1 MSIIKGNVRDGAF
14 PFRFTERRHTMKQ
27 KIEELQALF
36 DFFREIDKE
45 KLIERKTYVTGAVRW
60 ETDAEHAWHMAL
72 MTILLAEYSNE
83 PIDVLKT
90 VTMLLIHDL
99 VEIDAGD
106 TYAYSGVSKEV
117 QHEKEEKGARRIFG
131 MLPAD
136 KGQKLYDLWMEF
148 EEGKT
153 AEARF
158 AHTMDN
164 IQPMMLNAHTGG
176 KAWKDNGVRLS
187 QILKRNE
194 ITPTGSETLW
204 DYAKKEIL
212 MPYVEKGNI
221 IRD

>member
-1 MSIIKGNVRDGAF
+1 
-14 PFRFTERRHTMKQ
+14 MKTDIQ
-27 KIEELQALF
+27 ELTQLF

-45 KLIERKTYVTGAVRW
+45 KLIERRTYVTGAVRW

-72 MTILLAEYSNE
+72 MTILLSEYSNE

-106 TYAYSGVSKEV
+106 TYAYSGVPKEV
-117 QHEKEEKGARRIFG
+117 QHAREEKGARRIFG
-131 MLPAD
+131 MLPGD

-153 AEARF
+153 AEAKF

-176 KAWKDNGVRLS
+176 KAWKDNGIHLS

-194 ITPTGSETLW
+194 MTPQGSKTLW
-204 DYAKKEIL
+204 DYAREEIL